1 MPSQSERAT
10 TFSSLH
16 VKGRPLILFN
26 IWDAGSAQ
34 VVSRAGAKAIATG
47 SWSVA
52 AAHGYADGEKLPLEL
67 ALANLQRIVGAV
79 DLPVTLDFEAGYART
94 PAALA
99 MSAARVLE
107 SGAIGFNLEDQIIGE
122 GTLFS
127 VTEQAARIRAARS
140 AADRVAI
147 PAFINARTDIFLK
160 ADSATHG
167 PAMLDSALVR
177 AEAYLDAGA
186 SGFFAPGLIDEALI
200 AALCDRCALPVNIL
214 AMPNAPPTAQLAA
227 AGVARISHGPWPY
240 RSLMRVLEDAA
251 TKVISADQ
259 R

>member
-67 ALANLQRIVGAV
+67 ALANLQRVVGAV

-94 PAALA
+94 PATLV

-127 VTEQAARIRAARS
+127 VTEQVARIRAARS
-140 AADRVAI
+140 AADRAGI

-160 ADSATHG
+160 APVETHDG
-167 PAMLDSALVR
+167 SMLDRALER
-177 AEAYLDAGA
+177 AAAYQDAGA
-186 SGFFAPGLIDEALI
+186 SGFFAPGLIDEGLI
-200 AALCDRCALPVNIL
+200 AVLCDRCALPVNIL
-214 AMPNAPPTAQLAA
+214 AMPNAPPASRLAA

-240 RSLMRVLEDAA
+240 RSLLRVLEDAA
-251 TKVISADQ
+251 RTVISADQ